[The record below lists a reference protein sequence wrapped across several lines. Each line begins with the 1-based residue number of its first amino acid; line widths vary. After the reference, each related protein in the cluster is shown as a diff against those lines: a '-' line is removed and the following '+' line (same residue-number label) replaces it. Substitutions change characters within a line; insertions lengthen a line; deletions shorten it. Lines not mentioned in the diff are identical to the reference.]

1 MKSVLDPLD
10 TSFRGVAERLLDAL
24 GQGSDN
30 TAGSILRTLVEAYA
44 REMTTFYAM
53 LDLAHRA
60 GFLETAEGPAL
71 DSVVAVLGVERTR
84 AGRLTGKIELSRI
97 SPAPQD
103 IGVPAGFRVTGSL
116 PDGSLLPLFETV
128 DDVTLARGTTRVMVE
143 ITEVVDPDAAQA
155 GKPVPAIN
163 PRALTIM
170 PRPAMGIEQVA
181 NIDPLTRSTADETDE
196 HLRARA
202 RLALRQSQRGTLD
215 AIVAAVC
222 EQGLTRVEVR
232 EPETGPPGVVLI
244 LIGDPGFEQ
253 DLLAQERVRRA
264 VRATKAAGVRAVI
277 QFVRT
282 VYLQPTI
289 VLAPTDPQLDDR
301 GFERLRG
308 ELRTALA
315 KFVADLPSE
324 QNVSRRKLE
333 AILFGH
339 PGVQD
344 ITDLRLNSFTLGPDE
359 RYPLDPSRQRQITS
373 GRGVTD
379 DTGDVI
385 VRAHERPGLD
395 LERFPPIIA
404 RDRTPLQQLDLVV
417 RVANPDSVTREAV
430 RTALNGF
437 ATRLPDIE
445 NKNQKPIVPEL
456 LALLQ
461 PAGATAILLAVIT
474 DASGFARTLGG
485 EERLDSLPDGV
496 RMILGGVDLVPS
508 PRPAGP
514 DGETP

>member
-1 MKSVLDPLD
+1 MKSVLEPLD
-10 TSFRGVAERLLDAL
+10 TSFRGVVDRLLGAL
-24 GQGSDN
+24 GQGTDHN
-30 TAGSILRTLVEAYA
+30 AGSVLRTLVEAYA
-44 REMTTFYAM
+44 REMTTFYVM

-60 GFLETAEGPAL
+60 GYLDTAEGAAL
-71 DSVVAVLGVERTR
+71 DSVVAVLGIDRAR
-84 AGRLTGKIELSRI
+84 AGRLSGKIELGRI

-128 DDVTLARGTTRVMVE
+128 EDVTLARGTTRAIVE
-143 ITEVVDPDAAQA
+143 ITEVVDPNAAQDA
-155 GKPVPAIN
+155 KPVLFIN

-170 PRPAMGIEQVA
+170 PRPALGVESVQ
-181 NIDPLTRSTADETDE
+181 NIDPITRTTADETDE

-215 AIVAAVC
+215 AIVAAVS

-232 EPETGPPGVVLI
+232 EPETGPPGVVHI

-264 VRATKAAGVRAVI
+264 VRATKAAGVRAVV

-282 VYLQPTI
+282 VILQPTI
-289 VLAPTDPQLDDR
+289 VIAPTDPQLDDR

-308 ELRTALA
+308 ELRAALA

-324 QNVSRRKLE
+324 SNVSRRKLE

-344 ITDLRLNSFTLGPDE
+344 IKQLTLNSFTLGPDE
-359 RYPLDPSRQRQITS
+359 RYPLDPSRQRVITS

-385 VRAHERPGLD
+385 VRAYERPSLD

-404 RDRTPLQQLDLVV
+404 RDRTPLLQLDLVV
-417 RVANPDSVTREAV
+417 RVASVDAATREAV
-430 RTALNGF
+430 RTILNGF
-437 ATRLPDIE
+437 ATRLPEIE
-445 NKNQKPIVPEL
+445 NKNQKPIVGEL
-456 LALLQ
+456 LARLQ
-461 PAGATAILLAVIT
+461 SAGATEILLAVIT
-474 DASGFARTLGG
+474 DESGAAHIYGG

-496 RMILGGVDLVPS
+496 RLVVGGAQLVGPAPPDQES
-508 PRPAGP
+508 P
-514 DGETP
+514 